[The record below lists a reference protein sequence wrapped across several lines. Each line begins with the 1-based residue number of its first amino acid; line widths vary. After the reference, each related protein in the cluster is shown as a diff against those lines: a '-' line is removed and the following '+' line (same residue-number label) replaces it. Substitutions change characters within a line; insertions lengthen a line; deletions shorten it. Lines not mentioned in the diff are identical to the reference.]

1 MLKSTG
7 WISLWLAAAFVCV
20 APGSAQRIA
29 RSRAAAEPV
38 RQAQLASYFPLAVGN
53 SWTYGVEGIGA
64 PQSETIRVVDS
75 RDIRGVT
82 YYQVEGLV
90 PTAGLL
96 RIDARGRL
104 VEYREGRPE
113 QLWYDFAAP
122 TGSSWRID
130 RPDLCFASA
139 TIQERGIEHKVPAG
153 VFRGVME
160 VDFGPEANCADAGLD
175 RDLFAPAVGLIE
187 RSAITIAGPR
197 TMRLREAR
205 INGRTVRAAGVSL
218 SLGSDR
224 PSYTPNFFPPV
235 DEDGGIPI
243 LRGRLAL
250 ENSSGAPF
258 RMTFNSGQQFDAAIR
273 NPEGKEVWRWS
284 DGKAFT
290 EAIETVTVE
299 GVRVWIFEKAL
310 GDGGEAWPPGIYSL
324 EAEITNAGARRFAAM
339 ISFEVTEP
347 VF

>member
-1 MLKSTG
+1 MLKRTG
-7 WISLWLAAAFVCV
+7 WIGLWLVAAALCTT
-20 APGSAQRIA
+20 PGQAQRVS
-29 RSRAAAEPV
+29 RSRVAAEPV

-53 SWTYGVEGIGA
+53 SWTYSVEGIGA

-96 RIDARGRL
+96 RIDSRGRL
-104 VEYREGRPE
+104 VEYREGQSE

-122 TGSSWRID
+122 LGSSWQID

-139 TIQERGIEHKVPAG
+139 TIKERGVEHRVPAG
-153 VFRGVME
+153 AFRGVIE

-205 INGRTVRAAGVSL
+205 INGRILRAAGMSF
-218 SLGSDR
+218 SLGSDK
-224 PSYTPNFFPPV
+224 PIYTPNFFPPV
-235 DEDGGIPI
+235 GKDRGVPT
-243 LRGRLAL
+243 LQGRLSL

-258 RMTFNSGQQFDAAIR
+258 RMTFNSGQQFEAVIR

-284 DGKAFT
+284 DGRAFT
-290 EAIETVTVE
+290 EAIETVTIE
-299 GVRVWIFEKAL
+299 GVRVWVFEKAL
-310 GDGGEAWPPGIYSL
+310 GEDGEAWAPGIYSL
-324 EAEITNAGARRFAAM
+324 EAEITNAGARRFGAM

>member
-1 MLKSTG
+1 MLKRTG
-7 WISLWLAAAFVCV
+7 WIGLWLVAAALC
-20 APGSAQRIA
+20 ATPGQAQHIS

-38 RQAQLASYFPLAVGN
+38 RQAQLASYFPLDVGN
-53 SWTYGVEGIGA
+53 SWTYSVEGIGA
-64 PQSETIRVVDS
+64 PQSDTIRVVDS
-75 RDIRGVT
+75 RDISGVT

-96 RIDARGRL
+96 RIDSRGRL
-104 VEYREGRPE
+104 VEYREGRSE

-122 TGSSWRID
+122 LGSSWQID

-139 TIQERGIEHKVPAG
+139 TIEARGAEHSVPAG
-153 VFRGVME
+153 VFRGVIE

-205 INGRTVRAAGVSL
+205 INGRILRAAGMSFSV
-218 SLGSDR
+218 GSDK
-224 PSYTPNFFPPV
+224 PIYTPNFFPPV
-235 DEDGGIPI
+235 GKDRGIPT
-243 LRGRLAL
+243 LRARLAL

-258 RMTFNSGQQFDAAIR
+258 RMTFNSGQQFDAVIR
-273 NPEGKEVWRWS
+273 NPAGEEVWRWS

-290 EAIETVTVE
+290 EAIETVTIE
-299 GVRVWIFEKAL
+299 GVRVWVFEKSL
-310 GDGGEAWPPGIYSL
+310 GEDGEAWAPGIYSL
-324 EAEITNAGARRFAAM
+324 EAEITNAGARRFGAM
-339 ISFEVTEP
+339 IGFEITEP